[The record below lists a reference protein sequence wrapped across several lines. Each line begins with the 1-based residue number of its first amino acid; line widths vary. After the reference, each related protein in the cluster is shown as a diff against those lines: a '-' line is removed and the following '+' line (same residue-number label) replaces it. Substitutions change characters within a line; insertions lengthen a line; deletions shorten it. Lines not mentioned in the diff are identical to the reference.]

1 VSRILSILSIL
12 MLLSPLAWAQSG
24 GAEAANLKL
33 KSMFLYNF
41 IKNVDWPEDRK
52 KGDFVVGIV
61 GDKVLYQQMNSTY
74 AGKLINEQKLVFE
87 YFDAVSSASSVH
99 ILYVS
104 PEKSKDIAANAKK
117 LRDSKTLVVS
127 DKDGLLQDGA
137 MINFVIA
144 NNKLAFEISKTN
156 ADKAKLIIG
165 PSLTKM
171 ATAVI

>member
-1 VSRILSILSIL
+1 VIRFISIVSILIVFSQGIL
-12 MLLSPLAWAQSG
+12 AQAG

-61 GDKVLYQQMNSTY
+61 GEKELYQQMNAAY
-74 AGKLINEQKLVFE
+74 AGKEINEQKLVFE
-87 YFDAVSSASSVH
+87 YFDNISSVTNVH
-99 ILYVS
+99 ILYIS
-104 PEKSKDIAANAKK
+104 PEKSKDLATYAKK
-117 LRDSKTLVVS
+117 MRDNKTLVVC
-127 DKDGLLQDGA
+127 DKEGLLSDGA
-137 MINFVIA
+137 MINFVVA

-171 ATAVI
+171 ATAII